1 MFEVFV
7 AFIALSSLFSFIN
20 ARWLKLPDTIGVML
34 LALLA
39 SGGIGLLGLVDEVRF
54 RQICSLVDQVDFRT
68 LLFDFLLS
76 FLLFAGSIHVDV
88 HRLIQQRGP
97 VLIYASLGVLFST
110 FLIGGLFY
118 GLSSL
123 LGLDIDLIYCL
134 VFGALISPTD
144 PIAVLALLQ
153 KAGAPKN
160 LEIKI
165 VGESLFND
173 GVGIVVF
180 LSLLGIASMGGE
192 IELSHIALEFV
203 HEAFGGLLLGGLL
216 GWIGIRLFKQIHS
229 APVIAVHFSI
239 ALVMGGYY
247 LASELMVSGAL
258 AMVVLG
264 LMLGNHLH
272 TACQS
277 PEVRSHMNVFWKI
290 LDDILNA
297 LLFVLI
303 GLEVVQL
310 EFQTLNLIAGVA
322 SIVLVLFGRYLS
334 VLMSNIFLRS
344 DHRSQKG
351 ELGILTWA
359 GLRGGISIALAL
371 SLPEGP
377 FRETLLFITYCVV
390 VFSILVQGLSVGT
403 LVKKWLP
410 PANTDRNQNA

>member
-7 AFIALSSLFSFIN
+7 AFIALSSLFSYLN
-20 ARWLKLPDTIGVML
+20 AKWLKLPETIGVML

-39 SGGIGLLGLVDEVRF
+39 SVAIGGIGLIDEITF
-54 RQICSLVDQVDFRT
+54 RRICSLVDTVDFRT
-68 LLFDFLLS
+68 ILFDFLLS
-76 FLLFAGSIHVDV
+76 FLLFAGSIHVNL
-88 HRLIQQRGP
+88 HRLIEQRGP
-97 VLIYASLGVLFST
+97 VLVYASLGVLLST
-110 FLIGGLFY
+110 ILVGGLFY
-118 GLSSL
+118 GLSEL
-123 LGLDIDLIYCL
+123 MGLGFNLIYCF

-153 KAGAPKN
+153 KAGAPKS

-180 LSLLGIASMGGE
+180 LSLLGIAAMGGGD
-192 IELSHIALEFV
+192 ISFSHIALEFV
-203 HEAFGGLLLGGLL
+203 HEAFGGLLLGALL
-216 GWIGIRLFKQIHS
+216 GWIGIQLFRKIHE

-247 LASELMVSGAL
+247 LASVIHVSGAL

-272 TACQS
+272 ASCKS
-277 PEVRSHMNVFWKI
+277 PEVKDHMNVFWKI

-310 EFQTLNLIAGVA
+310 ELNQTTLLAGA
-322 SIVLVLFGRYLS
+322 LTIPLVLLARYITVWLS
-334 VLMSNIFLRS
+334 NGFLKKH
-344 DHRSQKG
+344 HRSSRG
-351 ELGILTWA
+351 ELSILTWA

-377 FRETLLFITYCVV
+377 FREPLLLITYCVV
-390 VFSILVQGLSVGT
+390 VFSILIQGLSVGA
-403 LVKKWLP
+403 LVKKVV
-410 PANTDRNQNA
+410 AQTTKN